1 MKIFF
6 IAFSVFKASIRDK
19 FLLTIVIVGFLFFAG
34 SYTFIPISIGQGYKV
49 IQDFG
54 FAVIEIFTVLIAVF
68 IGTRLIF
75 AEIEK
80 KTIYTI
86 IAKPVKRWEF
96 ITGKYLGLIYLSFS
110 VQIVFTVIFAIF
122 LKLYTHSISVGLLKN
137 LYFNFFEL
145 LLVDAIPIFFSTF
158 ATPVSSGIFTLI
170 LYFLGYTTI
179 YLKSFAQLVHS
190 PALAGFANLFYYVL
204 PNLSIFNMKGRI
216 VYQFSIHSSEYLL
229 AFSYSLLY
237 SFILMLF
244 SYIIFEKR
252 EFL

>member
-1 MKIFF
+1 MKVFS

-19 FLLTIVIVGFLFFAG
+19 FLLTIVIIGFLFFAS
-34 SYTFIPISIGQGYKV
+34 SYIFIPISIGQGYKV
-49 IQDFG
+49 IEDFG
-54 FAVIEIFTVLIAVF
+54 FAIIEIFTVLIAVF

-96 ITGKYLGLIYLSFS
+96 ITGKYLGLIYLTFS
-110 VQIVFTVIFAIF
+110 VQIIFTVIFAIF
-122 LKLYTHSISVGLLKN
+122 LKLYTQSISTGLLKN
-137 LYFNFFEL
+137 LYFIFFEFL
-145 LLVDAIPIFFSTF
+145 LIDTLPIFFSTF
-158 ATPVSSGIFTLI
+158 TTPVSSGIFTLI

-179 YLKSFAQLVHS
+179 HLKSFAQLVHS

-204 PNLSIFNMKGRI
+204 PNLSLFNMKGRI
-216 VYQFSIHSSEYLL
+216 VYQFSIRLSEYILT
-229 AFSYSLLY
+229 FSYGLLY
-237 SFILMLF
+237 SFILILL
-244 SYIIFEKR
+244 SCVIFEKR